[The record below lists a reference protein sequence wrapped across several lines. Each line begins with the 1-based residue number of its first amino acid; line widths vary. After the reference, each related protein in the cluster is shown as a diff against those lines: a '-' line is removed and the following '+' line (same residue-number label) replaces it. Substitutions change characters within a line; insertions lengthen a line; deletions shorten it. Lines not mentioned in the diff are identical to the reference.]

1 MRRAEA
7 LAVGTVRTLRWLQG
21 LSSMSCDDDGC
32 VIGTSFALGLAWDF
46 LILLLQLSAVPLK
59 SPRGQAR
66 SIPYQGRYVQTTFRW
81 LLAAATPTADPAA

>member
-1 MRRAEA
+1 
-7 LAVGTVRTLRWLQG
+7 
-21 LSSMSCDDDGC
+21 
-32 VIGTSFALGLAWDF
+32 
-46 LILLLQLSAVPLK
+46 VPLK